1 MAISL
6 SAIVSILATLR
17 FGGQN
22 SSGERWDGDVDR
34 RNTQTNDQRVARYL
48 TSSDDELSIS
58 TLKYSIRAVR

>member
-1 MAISL
+1 
-6 SAIVSILATLR
+6 LR